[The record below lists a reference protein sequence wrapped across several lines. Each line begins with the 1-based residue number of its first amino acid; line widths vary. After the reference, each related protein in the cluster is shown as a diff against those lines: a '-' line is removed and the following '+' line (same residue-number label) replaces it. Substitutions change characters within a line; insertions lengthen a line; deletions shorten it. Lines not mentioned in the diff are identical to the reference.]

1 MRGGMLIKV
10 TLGASLDLE
19 FLKGFTGLEFPFEI
33 QNNDCSAYDFT
44 DSEGTFFAIYA
55 KRNGKL
61 LLTLEFE
68 FASPATNTV
77 YLTATQLAQIGA
89 LRAKEYWHVAYD
101 VQDGEKITLFQG
113 ITLVS

>member
-1 MRGGMLIKV
+1 MLIKV

-19 FLKGFTGLEFPFEI
+19 FLKGFTIGEFPFEI
-33 QNNDCSAYDFT
+33 QNNDCTAYDFT
-44 DSEGTFFAIYA
+44 DSDGTFFAIYA

-61 LLTLEFE
+61 LMTLEFS

-77 YLTATQLAQIGA
+77 YLNAIQLANIGA
-89 LRAKEYWHVAYD
+89 LRAKEYWAVAYD